1 MIVCVPAGNVNAGF
15 VAVDGLPLLAVGAV
29 HRYVKGLVAQLV
41 TVAVGC
47 NVSLL
52 QIVVGDCIDTNGL
65 RLIVISF
72 RLEKDSLAK
81 ISLLYR
87 HR

>member
-1 MIVCVPAGNVNAGF
+1 VIECVPAGNVNAGF

-29 HRYVKGLVAQLV
+29 HRYVKGLVAQFV

-52 QIVVGDCIDTNGL
+52 QMVVGDCIVTNGL
-65 RLIVISF
+65 RLIVITV
-72 RLEKDSLAK
+72 SLKNTPQTAVCV
-81 ISLLYR
+81 SR
-87 HR
+87 T

>member
-29 HRYVKGLVAQLV
+29 HRYVKRLVAQLV

-52 QIVVGDCIDTNGL
+52 QMVVGDCIDTNGL
-65 RLIVISF
+65 RLIVITV
-72 RLEKDSLAK
+72 SLKNTPQTAVCV
-81 ISLLYR
+81 SR
-87 HR
+87 T